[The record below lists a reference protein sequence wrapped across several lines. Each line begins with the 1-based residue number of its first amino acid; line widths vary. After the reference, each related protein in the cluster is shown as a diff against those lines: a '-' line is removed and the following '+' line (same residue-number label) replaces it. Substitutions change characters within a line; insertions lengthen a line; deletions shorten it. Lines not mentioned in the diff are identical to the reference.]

1 MRRNLLMALGAI
13 SLALAVP
20 SAALAHQ
27 GRGHHHHHKAKAKA
41 LHAKFRIVHIGA
53 TTTTPASTPA
63 STPTTSPTTPTTP
76 PENAGTVASYTGG
89 VLTLTLNGGSTVSGK
104 VTEDTQIE
112 CVKATPTTPS
122 TGTGPQ
128 PTDQSPGDDNG
139 QGDDQSQ
146 GDTNLNQQGGQD
158 QQGGQGTGDDESQQG
173 DHGDNGDDEGENQS
187 APEPPCGSSAL
198 VPGALVRA
206 AELRIGPGGTE
217 FESILLVR

>member
-104 VTEDTQIE
+104 VTANTQIE
-112 CVKATPTTPS
+112 CVSATPAP
-122 TGTGPQ
+122 PPAEQ
-128 PTDQSPGDDNG
+128 GDDNG
-139 QGDDQSQ
+139 PGDDQNGGEGNQ
-146 GDTNLNQQGGQD
+146 GNQ
-158 QQGGQGTGDDESQQG
+158 GQGQGNQGPGDQGNAGDDSGDQG
-173 DHGDNGDDEGENQS
+173 AGS
-187 APEPPCGSSAL
+187 APGTTEPPCDSSAL

-217 FESILLVR
+217 LESILLVR